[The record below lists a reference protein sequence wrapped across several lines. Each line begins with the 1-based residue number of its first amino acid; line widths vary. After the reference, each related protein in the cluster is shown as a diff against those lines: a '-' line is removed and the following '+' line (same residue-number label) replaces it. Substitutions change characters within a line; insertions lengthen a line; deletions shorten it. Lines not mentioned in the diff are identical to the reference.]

1 MECGLASPKSATHG
15 RTGAYNI
22 AARYVLAPVLD
33 VLRGTSTMR
42 CLAELERTQ
51 WWSREQL
58 LELQSRR
65 LRKLLQ
71 HAYAAVPFYR
81 RVFDDRGLSPADIN
95 TASDLSALPVLNR
108 RDVRRHSAELQATG
122 FPGRRRLVARTGGST
137 GEPLAFFTTLDDWYS
152 RGYARS
158 LRALRWSGFRLGDS
172 SIKLVEPSESSARRV
187 AMTADITARLQRET
201 LFDVSDMS
209 GARMERLV
217 VALERHNPALLRGYP
232 SAVYLLA
239 LHIRRRGGSLFRP
252 RSIVTAG
259 EPLYD
264 HWREAIADVFGC
276 RPFSKYSSNEVL
288 DIACECPAESG
299 FHVAAENVIVE
310 VLDDEGRPVPPG
322 TVGRIVVTNLHNYC
336 MPFIRYDLGDL
347 GAMVEEQC
355 SCGRGL
361 PLLRGLEGRRSDILI
376 TPDGGRIPG
385 IVLPWSFL
393 AEFGVDQIQSE
404 QERIDAVKV
413 RLVLNACCDAESAGR
428 AVSSVKSRYE
438 SILGPSM
445 RVEIELVPEIAA
457 TSRGK
462 RAVVVSRLNGW
473 ESLP

>member
-1 MECGLASPKSATHG
+1 MGV
-15 RTGAYNI
+15 YNI
-22 AARYVLAPVLD
+22 AARYMLAPVLD
-33 VLRGTSTMR
+33 ALRGTSTIR

-65 LRKLLQ
+65 LRVLLQ
-71 HAYAAVPFYR
+71 YAYERVPFYR
-81 RVFDDRGLSPADIN
+81 RAFDDRGLTPADIN

-108 RDVRRHSAELQATG
+108 RDVRRHSAELQAMG
-122 FPGRRRLVARTGGST
+122 FPGRRRLVARTSGST
-137 GEPLAFFTTLDDWYS
+137 GEPLAFCTTLEDRYS
-152 RGYARS
+152 WGYARS

-172 SIKLVEPSESSARRV
+172 SIKLVEQPESSARRV

-201 LFDVSDMS
+201 LFDVRDMS
-209 GARMERLV
+209 GARVERLV

-239 LHIRRRGGSLFRP
+239 LHIRSRGGSRFRP

-264 HWREAIADVFGC
+264 HQREVIADVFGL
-276 RPFSKYSSNEVL
+276 RPFSKYSSHEVL
-288 DIACECPAESG
+288 DIACECPAGAG

-310 VLDDEGRPVPPG
+310 VLDDEGQPVPPG

-336 MPFIRYDLGDL
+336 MPFIRYELGDI
-347 GAMVEEQC
+347 GAMAEEQC
-355 SCGRGL
+355 ACGRGL

-376 TPDGGRIPG
+376 TPEGGQIPG

-393 AEFGVDQIQSE
+393 AEFGVDQLQIE

-413 RLVLNACCDAESAGR
+413 RLVLNSCCDAESAGR

-438 SILGPSM
+438 SILGPSV
-445 RVEIELVPEIAA
+445 RVEIEVVPKIAT

-462 RAVVVSRLNGW
+462 RAVVISSIAGKKRA
-473 ESLP
+473 